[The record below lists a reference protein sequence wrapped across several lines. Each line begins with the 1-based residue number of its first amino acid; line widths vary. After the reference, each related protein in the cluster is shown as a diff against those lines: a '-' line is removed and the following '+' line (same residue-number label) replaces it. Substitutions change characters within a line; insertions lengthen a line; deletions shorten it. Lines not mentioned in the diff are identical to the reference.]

1 MVEVF
6 LMTYAIFFALVS
18 LAAAG
23 CLDVTFRRFS
33 LKERSRG
40 MYVFGCG
47 FVWLVLQLTY
57 LTITDTQIR
66 LDEVTILY
74 GLLTGAFLVLA
85 NILLIE
91 SLTGLDVSLGS
102 MIYRLNTIGVVAISF
117 ILLAEDVGV
126 FKLLGI
132 GIGVAA
138 VLILYRRSDGGDTV
152 PIPVLFFVMAV
163 AASAFRAI
171 YGVVS
176 KIALEQGA
184 AAEGLLVI
192 AAISWI
198 VGGFAYAALREKRVR
213 ITGKKAAYAVVS
225 GTLAFAVVNAL
236 IEALKSG
243 EASVVVPIANLS
255 FAIAMLLSV
264 FLGMEQLSS
273 RKYIAIGC
281 AALSVFL
288 MAQTA

>member
-1 MVEVF
+1 
-6 LMTYAIFFALVS
+6 
-18 LAAAG
+18 
-23 CLDVTFRRFS
+23 
-33 LKERSRG
+33 

-47 FVWLVLQLTY
+47 FVWLVLQLIY
-57 LTITDTQIR
+57 FTITDAPIR

-74 GLLTGAFLVLA
+74 GLLTGALLVSA

-102 MIYRLNTIGVVAISF
+102 MIYRLNTIGVVVMSF
-117 ILLAEDVGV
+117 MLLAEDVGFIKV
-126 FKLLGI
+126 LGI
-132 GIGVAA
+132 GIGIAA
-138 VLILYRRSDGGDTV
+138 ILILYTRADDGNAV
-152 PIPVLFFVMAV
+152 SIPILFFVMAV

-171 YGVVS
+171 YGVAS
-176 KIALEQGA
+176 KVALEQAA

-198 VGGFAYAALREKRVR
+198 VGGFAYAAFREKRVR

-225 GTLAFAVVNAL
+225 GTLAFTVVNAL
-236 IEALKSG
+236 IEALKNG
-243 EASVVVPIANLS
+243 EVSVVVPIANLS
-255 FAIAMLLSV
+255 FAVAMLLSV

-273 RKYIAIGC
+273 RKYIAIGF